1 MGTSCAGH
9 SSTASR
15 DGDRARQP
23 GGWRCCRLDGALHLH
38 VIHRPQRVSCH
49 GEAAAGTGIAGARE
63 AAARADAGLRGID
76 DVNLVFVTVGA
87 GSRQRS
93 NELEFYVAITP
104 KQERS
109 IHQMLVMDKARAAL
123 RQAIPEAT
131 EIVAAEVP
139 WVSGGGIGQAAIE
152 QVVMGRDLAEA
163 EAFAARLVAAM
174 DSRPE
179 FADVRSTYEGGRPE
193 LQLRIDRTRA
203 ADLGVSARD
212 LANTTRIL
220 LGGWRLEPSKRA
232 GGDMTSGSASKRRS
246 ASLRRP
252 WPCCRPAASRV
263 ALSIWARWLIRELA
277 PARCK
282 LTARIAPARSRCSPT
297 AQPASRSVPLS
308 RAMNAIIAANPP
320 PSGIELVL
328 EGQARRMAETTTAIG
343 FAFLL
348 ALIALYIVL
357 ASQFDRFG
365 QPFLIMLTAPLSF
378 SGAFVAMLIGGQEM
392 SLFGQIGL
400 LALMGIVAK
409 NGILLVD
416 RANQLVEEGLSR
428 ADAMA
433 QAAPEQL
440 RPVLMTAFAA
450 IFGMIPVAFASSDGS
465 EWRNAMGFIVI
476 GGLIT
481 STMLTLI
488 VVPAAW
494 MLPEDTARFWQRL
507 TRRSLTPAKEQVT
520 GVAPL
525 PWTG

>member
-1 MGTSCAGH
+1 LQTRSLEGRPVDLGQVADPRIGTGPVQID
-9 SSTASR
+9 R
-15 DGDRARQP
+15 QDRARK
-23 GGWRCCRLDGALHLH
+23 
-38 VIHRPQRVSCH
+38 VSVL
-49 GEAAAGTGIAGARE
+49 A
-63 AAARADAGLRGID
+63 
-76 DVNLVFVTVGA
+76 N
-87 GSRQRS
+87 S
-93 NELEFYVAITP
+93 
-104 KQERS
+104 
-109 IHQMLVMDKARAAL
+109 
-123 RQAIPEAT
+123 AT
-131 EIVAAEVP
+131 
-139 WVSGGGIGQAAIE
+139 
-152 QVVMGRDLAEA
+152 
-163 EAFAARLVAAM
+163 
-174 DSRPE
+174 
-179 FADVRSTYEGGRPE
+179 
-193 LQLRIDRTRA
+193 
-203 ADLGVSARD
+203 GVS
-212 LANTTRIL
+212 
-220 LGGWRLEPSKRA
+220 LG
-232 GGDMTSGSASKRRS
+232 AS
-246 ASLRRP
+246 
-252 WPCCRPAASRV
+252 V
-263 ALSIWARWLIRELA
+263 E
-277 PARCK
+277 
-282 LTARIAPARSRCSPT
+282 
-297 AQPASRSVPLS
+297 
-308 RAMNAIIAANPP
+308 AMNAIIAANPP

-400 LALMGIVAK
+400 LALMGIVMK

-433 QAAPEQL
+433 QAAPERL